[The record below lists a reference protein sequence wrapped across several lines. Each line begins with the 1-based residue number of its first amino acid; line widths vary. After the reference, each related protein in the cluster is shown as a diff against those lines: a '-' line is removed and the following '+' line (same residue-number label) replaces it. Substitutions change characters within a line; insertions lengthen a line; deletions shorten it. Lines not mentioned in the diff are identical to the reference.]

1 MKKAN
6 RNFWLKQT
14 MGTLLFMIGIFASYI
29 GALQQIPWLGM
40 AVVIVIVLIDLF
52 QDKQRILQK
61 LKLVVAVA
69 MVAALIESLLM
80 LTSVYSVNPTSRLLD
95 VQYIVPIW
103 ILALWVNF
111 SVRVIS
117 YLVFTRGRHVI
128 NALLGIVFALLIF
141 RSGQRLGLVELHHG
155 IYSLLIIAWAW
166 GVFVP
171 FIYMYAN
178 RLFPIIKK

>member
-1 MKKAN
+1 
-6 RNFWLKQT
+6 
-14 MGTLLFMIGIFASYI
+14 
-29 GALQQIPWLGM
+29 
-40 AVVIVIVLIDLF
+40 
-52 QDKQRILQK
+52 
-61 LKLVVAVA
+61 
-69 MVAALIESLLM
+69 M